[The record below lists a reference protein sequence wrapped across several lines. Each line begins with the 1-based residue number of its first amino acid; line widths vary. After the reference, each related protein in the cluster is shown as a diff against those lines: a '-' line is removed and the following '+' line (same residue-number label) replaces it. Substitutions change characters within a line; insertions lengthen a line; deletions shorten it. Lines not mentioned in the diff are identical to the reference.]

1 MCVCDG
7 GGKISGVKKLQCR
20 FQYRERGR
28 EIKRVREGVRER
40 ERVMI
45 EGEKYIKREK
55 GCCVSINARRP

>member
-1 MCVCDG
+1 MCVSVMGEERYQVLRNYNAGFDT
-7 GGKISGVKKLQCR
+7 
-20 FQYRERGR
+20 ERGR